1 MKPPNGTPQAEE
13 AFPQASVKDLDSPIP
28 PLTDLQNLR
37 RLIGAVGL
45 IRTREIIREIEIEF
59 CGGVTTVPIQPLRL
73 VEVPHQVT
81 QKCSHPPAIR
91 RNLYVDGKWLS
102 WCDLCRCCSDDGRLH
117 WTEEKVTEEKVTE
130 GQEALQ
136 VKRSGRGSKRPRNS
150 RRIQVA
156 TRRTSL

>member
-13 AFPQASVKDLDSPIP
+13 TFPPPAVKDLDSPIQ
-28 PLTDLQNLR
+28 LTDLQNLR
-37 RLIGAVGL
+37 RLIGKVGL
-45 IRTREIIREIEIEF
+45 IRTREIIHELERTF
-59 CGGVTTVPIQPLRL
+59 CGGVTTIPIQPLRL

-117 WTEEKVTEEKVTE
+117 WTEEKVTE

-136 VKRSGRGSKRPRNS
+136 VKRSGRGSKRPSSS
-150 RRIQVA
+150 RRTQVA
-156 TRRTSL
+156 TRRPSF